1 MLPMQQDERFLKN
14 PLFKGFTP
22 EEIGLLLDV
31 LKAEIL
37 KLTEKR
43 IIIYE
48 GDSNPYIF
56 SVLTGEAYGIKYDA
70 SGRETIYNHFSQ
82 GCIFG
87 DVLAVSASKESPVTV
102 IAFPGTELLR
112 FRFDSI
118 VSADTAH
125 SDLRSRLLRNLTSE
139 LSNKFFELQDRVN
152 CLVAP
157 TLREKIITF
166 LENEA
171 RRQKSKKVVV
181 SLNRERL
188 AAYLSTDRSALSR
201 ELSNMKKD
209 GMINFDKNQFT
220 LLV

>member
-1 MLPMQQDERFLKN
+1 MPVQQDERFLKN
-14 PLFKGFTP
+14 PLFKGFSQAET
-22 EEIGLLLDV
+22 GLLLDV
-31 LKAEIL
+31 LQAETI
-37 KLTEKR
+37 KLAEQK

-56 SVLTGEAYGIKYDA
+56 SVLSGEVYGIRYDG

-87 DVLAVSASKESPVTV
+87 DVLAVSTAKESPVTV
-102 IAFPGTELLR
+102 IASSATELLR
-112 FRFDSI
+112 FRFD
-118 VSADTAH
+118 ALTAANTEH
-125 SDLRSRLLRNLTSE
+125 PDLRSRLLRNLTAE

-157 TLREKIITF
+157 TLREKIMIF

-171 RRQKSKKVVV
+171 RKQKSKKITA
-181 SLNRERL
+181 SFNRERL
-188 AAYLSTDRSALSR
+188 AAYLNTDRSALSR
-201 ELSNMKKD
+201 ELSRMKKD
-209 GMINFDKNQFT
+209 GVIDFDKNRFS